1 MSFIKYFFPAKNT
14 PTTGNVQITEQAN
27 SSPHASKSPHS
38 VISLK
43 LPLNIASPTGKV
55 LIPSEF
61 VTINGHMK
69 LFQLDTNVNIA
80 SVAMTGMARG
90 SAILKKV
97 SIKLHPSILE
107 DSSKSLGNPK
117 KYCLII
123 NTPKPPNNPG
133 SISA

>member
-1 MSFIKYFFPAKNT
+1 MSLIKYFLPSKNT
-14 PTTGNVQITEQAN
+14 PTTGNVQITEHAK
-27 SSPHASKSPHS
+27 SSPQS

-43 LPLNIASPTGKV
+43 LPLNIARPTGNV

-69 LFQLDTNVNIA
+69 LFQVDTNVNIA
-80 SVAMTGMARG
+80 KVATTGIAKG
-90 SAILKKV
+90 KAILKKV
-97 SIKLHPSILE
+97 SNWLHPSIRA

-123 NTPKPPNNPG
+123 NTPKPPNKPG
-133 SISA
+133 KIKAW